1 MTVCKQYVTNSNEN
15 KNSFN
20 KLVLNYYAACYTIL
34 IEYEK
39 TKEEDNMK
47 TFIKKKL
54 NDKGLTLVELL
65 AVIVILGIIAAIAVP
80 AIGNI
85 ITNSKVSALKAD
97 GQNAISAANI
107 YFAESTAAENTVKVT
122 DLLAK
127 GYLEDIGGFKGD
139 ATAEVT
145 RAEGSEDKGTTL
157 TVKGKASNGNTAVEF
172 KSATNA
178 DINKVGTKNDAAVTT
193 VDITR

>member
-1 MTVCKQYVTNSNEN
+1 
-15 KNSFN
+15 
-20 KLVLNYYAACYTIL
+20 
-34 IEYEK
+34 
-39 TKEEDNMK
+39 MK

-65 AVIVILGIIAAIAVP
+65 AVIVILGVIAAIAVP

-107 YFAESTAAENTVKVT
+107 YFAETSGESVTLEELSTG
-122 DLLAK
+122 
-127 GYLEDIGGFKGD
+127 GYLEDVGGFADPSDAKVERGTGD
-139 ATAEVT
+139 VT
-145 RAEGSEDKGTTL
+145 TIKIT
-157 TVKGKASNGNTAVEF
+157 GKATNGNIGVEF
-172 KSATNA
+172 TGASNA
-178 DINKVGTKNDAAVTT
+178 DINKVGTKNVPEVTT